1 MARQLTLLLAGLL
14 FGAGLTFVFVRGAP
28 LTDSPDSAPPVVRDI
43 IDIPAMSTAEA
54 DAHRADRFDR
64 IKTIEDTLAL
74 PGDFSQTEALYVLAG
89 RADSAAVQE
98 LIHQANRIADPTDR
112 NAAISIL
119 FLRLAEL
126 DPMSALTMSR
136 MRGFTSSRGLEEMIW
151 RTWSKLDL
159 EAALDAARQLD
170 NPAEKNLAAQTM
182 LAAYGYMG
190 NEFTE
195 RIESE
200 LGVRASNAAR
210 ARYIYSIA
218 DRSVSEAFAYVDTL
232 PLSQQREALQWQA
245 AYLGQRNPSQALGYA
260 SLISQPAL
268 RREFEAGINSA
279 IARLEP
285 ERVLSEMPAG
295 ALQGRRAGQYLM
307 AMQTLAQSDIERA
320 LAFYNGVQ
328 SRQTKQMLANVIVA
342 ELARQDVDR
351 AIEWAQNEQQGG
363 HPGLLMGV
371 LQQVAM
377 TDPDLALSKVDLLA
391 NREWRQQMLGSVLS
405 AVAQNDPQRAV
416 AYLSEISDQRAR
428 NEATQSVVMQ
438 WANTD
443 PQAAIDWIL
452 RNEVPNA
459 RELLSQA
466 GHNMIAN
473 DVDAA
478 MRLLPRLD
486 DQTAQM
492 WRYQIA
498 SRLPMD
504 RSPADAQRFVDQF
517 KGEPGYEDMQA
528 AMIAGVA
535 QQDIYLAHR
544 LADQLPPGQARDQS
558 LQQLISNHVYSDP
571 REAATWL
578 DSISDTGTR
587 GQATGQVLRQW
598 YAIDAH
604 AANQWIMSQP
614 AGQVRD
620 DAVLVLAHGL
630 DQYAP
635 SPERLLA
642 TIGDPAKRRQAEY
655 ALLMRIA
662 QSDPSRARSMIASM
676 DLSPEERRQL
686 ESQLSMMQGR

>member
-218 DRSVSEAFAYVDTL
+218 DRSVSDAFAYVDTL
-232 PLSQQREALQWQA
+232 PLSQQREALQWLA

-377 TDPDLALSKVDLLA
+377 TDPDLALSKIDLVT

-504 RSPADAQRFVDQF
+504 RSPAEAQRFVDQF

>member
-170 NPAEKNLAAQTM
+170 YPAEKNLAAQTM

-218 DRSVSEAFAYVDTL
+218 DRSVSDAFAYVDTL
-232 PLSQQREALQWQA
+232 PLSQQREALQWLA

-377 TDPDLALSKVDLLA
+377 TDPDLALSKIDLVT

-504 RSPADAQRFVDQF
+504 RSPAEAQRFVDQF

>member
-232 PLSQQREALQWQA
+232 PLSQQREALQWLA

-377 TDPDLALSKVDLLA
+377 TDPDLALSKIDLVT

-504 RSPADAQRFVDQF
+504 RSPAEAQRFVDQF

>member
-232 PLSQQREALQWQA
+232 PLSQQREALQWLA

-260 SLISQPAL
+260 SLISHPAL

-377 TDPDLALSKVDLLA
+377 TDPDLALSKIDLVT

-504 RSPADAQRFVDQF
+504 RSPAEAQRFVDQF